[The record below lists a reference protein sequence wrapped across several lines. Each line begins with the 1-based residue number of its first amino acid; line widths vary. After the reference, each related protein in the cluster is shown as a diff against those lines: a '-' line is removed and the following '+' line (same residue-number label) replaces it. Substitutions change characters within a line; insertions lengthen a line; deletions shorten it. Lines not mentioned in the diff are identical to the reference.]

1 MKIITYNIN
10 GIRAALQK
18 DFLAWVKSAK
28 ADILCLQE
36 IKANTDQVDLSAL
49 EDLGYHIYWHAA
61 QRKGYSGVAILSK
74 YKPVHVEQGCGEQKY
89 DEEGRVLRIDF
100 SDFSVLTTYM
110 PSGSSSEERQL
121 FKLGWLDF
129 FADYTKQMKKKL
141 PNLVINGD
149 FNVCHQAIDIH
160 NPIVNRNTPG
170 FTPEERAWFTYF
182 LSLGYIDS
190 FRHFTKDPHHYS
202 WWSYRAGARKKNLG
216 WRIDY
221 QLVSEEMASRLKRCV
236 HLPEAKH
243 SDHCPVLLELR

>member
-1 MKIITYNIN
+1 VKIITYNIN

-18 DFLAWVKSAK
+18 DFLNWVKSTK

-36 IKANTDQVDLSAL
+36 IKANTDQVDLTVF
-49 EDLGYHIYWHAA
+49 EDLGYHVYWHAA

-74 YKPVHVEQGCGEQKY
+74 HKATHVEQGCGEEKY

-110 PSGSSSEERQL
+110 PSGSSSDERQL

-129 FADYTKQMKKKL
+129 FADYTKQLQKKL

-243 SDHCPVLLELR
+243 SDHCPVLLELS

>member
-18 DFLAWVKSAK
+18 DFLGWVKASK
-28 ADILCLQE
+28 TDVLCLQE
-36 IKANTDQVDLSAL
+36 VKANTDQVDLSSF

-74 YKPVHVEQGCGEQKY
+74 QKPVHVEHGCGENKY
-89 DEEGRVLRIDF
+89 DDEGRVLRVDF

-110 PSGSSSEERQL
+110 PSGSSSEERQI
-121 FKLGWLDF
+121 FKLEWLDF
-129 FADYTKQMKKKL
+129 FSHYSKKIQKKIPRL
-141 PNLVINGD
+141 IINGD

-160 NPIVNRNTPG
+160 NPIANKNAPG
-170 FTPEERAWFTYF
+170 FTPEERAWFSAF
-182 LSLGYIDS
+182 LNLGYIDT
-190 FRHFTKDPHHYS
+190 FRYFTKDPHHYS

-221 QLVSEEMASRLKRCV
+221 QLASKEMSERLKRCV

>member
-10 GIRAALQK
+10 GIRAAFQK
-18 DFLAWVKSAK
+18 DFLGWVKSTK

-36 IKANTDQVDLSAL
+36 VKANTDQVDLSAL

-74 YKPVHVEQGCGEQKY
+74 QKPVHVEHGCGESKY
-89 DEEGRVLRIDF
+89 DEEGRMLRIDF
-100 SDFSVLTTYM
+100 ADLSVLTTYM
-110 PSGSSSEERQL
+110 PSGSSSEERQF
-121 FKLGWLDF
+121 FKLGWLEFFSDYAEKVQKDF
-129 FADYTKQMKKKL
+129 S
-141 PNLVINGD
+141 NLVINGD

-160 NPIVNRNTPG
+160 NPIANRNTPG
-170 FTPEERAWFTYF
+170 FTPEERAWFSSF
-182 LSLGYIDS
+182 LNLGYIDT

-202 WWSYRAGARKKNLG
+202 WWSYRAGARRKNLG

-221 QLVSEEMASRLKRCV
+221 QVVSEEMISRLKRCV

-243 SDHCPVLLELR
+243 SDHCPVLLELH

>member
-18 DFLAWVKSAK
+18 DFLAWVKSTK

-36 IKANTDQVDLSAL
+36 IKANTDQVDLRAL
-49 EDLGYHIYWHAA
+49 EDLGYHIFWHAA

-74 YKPVHVEQGCGEQKY
+74 YKPAHVEHGCGEGKY

-129 FADYTKQMKKKL
+129 FADYTKQLQKKL

-160 NPIVNRNTPG
+160 NPVVNRNTPG

-221 QLVSEEMASRLKRCV
+221 QLVSEQMASRLKRCV

>member
-10 GIRAALQK
+10 GIRAAFQK
-18 DFLAWVKSAK
+18 DFLGWVKSTK

-36 IKANTDQVDLSAL
+36 VKAHTDQVDLSNL

-61 QRKGYSGVAILSK
+61 QRKGYSGVAILTK
-74 YKPVHVEQGCGEQKY
+74 QKPVHVEHGCGEDKY

-110 PSGSSSEERQL
+110 PSGSSSEERQF
-121 FKLGWLDF
+121 FKLGWLEF
-129 FADYTKQMKKKL
+129 FSDYAEKL
-141 PNLVINGD
+141 QKDLSNLVINGD

-160 NPIVNRNTPG
+160 NPIANRNTPG
-170 FTPEERAWFTYF
+170 FTPEERAWFSSF
-182 LSLGYIDS
+182 LNLGYIDT

>member
-1 MKIITYNIN
+1 VKIITYNIN

-18 DFLAWVKSAK
+18 DFLNWVKSTK

-36 IKANTDQVDLSAL
+36 IKANTDQVDLTVF
-49 EDLGYHIYWHAA
+49 EDLGYHVYWHAA

-74 YKPVHVEQGCGEQKY
+74 HKATHVEQGCGEEKY

-110 PSGSSSEERQL
+110 PSGSSSDERQL

-129 FADYTKQMKKKL
+129 FADYTKQLQKKL

-182 LSLGYIDS
+182 LSLGYIDG

>member
-1 MKIITYNIN
+1 VKIITYNIN

-18 DFLAWVKSAK
+18 DFLAWVKSTK

-36 IKANTDQVDLSAL
+36 IKANTDQVDLRAL
-49 EDLGYHIYWHAA
+49 EDLGYHIFWHAA

-74 YKPVHVEQGCGEQKY
+74 YKPAHVEHGCGEGKY

-129 FADYTKQMKKKL
+129 FADYTKQLQKKL

-160 NPIVNRNTPG
+160 NPVVNRNTPG

-221 QLVSEEMASRLKRCV
+221 QLVSEQMASRLKRCV